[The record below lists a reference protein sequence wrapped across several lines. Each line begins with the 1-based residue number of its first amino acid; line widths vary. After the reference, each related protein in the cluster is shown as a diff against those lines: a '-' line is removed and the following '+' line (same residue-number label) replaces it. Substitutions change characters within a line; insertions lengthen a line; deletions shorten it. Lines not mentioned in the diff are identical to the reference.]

1 MKRRGEWNGRST
13 RSEFWWGLLFCLL
26 LICTT
31 LIIGILLEV
40 ALEDLGV
47 IIYTVVYLFIVWGL
61 FFPLCARRFHDAGW
75 SAWYIVTFFIIPIIG
90 WGMILYIILKK
101 SEPKLN
107 KWGYPAEVVIWPK
120 YGIQSKSTPY
130 TKQDNQTSNHTTLT
144 PNDDS
149 TPN

>member
-1 MKRRGEWNGRST
+1 MLTFGDAINLCLKRRGEWKGRST

-26 LICTT
+26 LLCTT

-47 IIYTVVYLFIVWGL
+47 IIYTVVYLFILWGL
-61 FFPLCARRFHDAGW
+61 FTPLCARRFHDAGW
-75 SAWYIVTFFIIPIIG
+75 SAWYILTFSLIPIIG
-90 WGMILYIILKK
+90 WGMILYILLKK

-120 YGIQSKSTPY
+120 YGIRSKCTQYSQ
-130 TKQDNQTSNHTTLT
+130 QDNQTTN
-144 PNDDS
+144 
-149 TPN
+149 